1 MKTIRVGNF
10 AVVFAWYP
18 SGCGREVIKWR
29 YHGRSSWK
37 HGAAYLGRLKVM
49 W

>member
-1 MKTIRVGNF
+1 MMRIGNF

-18 SGCGREVIKWR
+18 SGCGWAVRKWR
-29 YHGRSSWK
+29 YKHLTSWK
-37 HGAAYLGRLKVM
+37 HGAAYLGRLKIM